1 MVPSDEYLRMRLDDK
16 TRRRLDAL
24 AAREETTRS
33 EIVRRALRDYAARKK
48 VSAAE
53 LAAVAPAR

>member
-24 AAREETTRS
+24 AARDETTRS